1 MRTLLEIK
9 EIAIKIYGKY
19 EVFIIPVLKFL
30 LALVSLLAI
39 NSRLGYMRQVNNI
52 GVVLIASL
60 LCSFLPSGFILLFG
74 AVFILLHL
82 YALAIEVALVGLC
95 VFLIMAL
102 VFFRFSPRDSLAV
115 LFTPLC
121 FFFKVPYVM
130 PIAAGLLRTP
140 ASVVSVGCGVVVH
153 YLISFV
159 SENATSISA
168 LDESETV
175 ARLRLVIDALLGNR
189 AMVVMIAAFAITIIV
204 VYLIRRMSMD
214 YSWTIAII
222 AGVMLDAVI
231 LLIGDLVYNTNV
243 SVLGILLGAVIA
255 ALLGKLLQFLV
266 FNIDYNRTEK
276 VQFEDDEYYYYV
288 KAIPKLT
295 VAAPEKTVKKI
306 NTQVS
311 GRSHVQ
317 TRDPRA
323 VEGRRPVAAGGRTV
337 TVERTGSAPRG
348 VSPRTQS
355 GHTVTG
361 SYRQEVKPV
370 DTAKEIIEDQIDDF
384 EEL

>member
-9 EIAIKIYGKY
+9 EIVIKIYGKY

-39 NSRLGYMRQVNNI
+39 NSRLGYMRQVDNI

-60 LCSFLPSGFILLFG
+60 LCSFLPNGFILLFG

-82 YALAIEVALVGLC
+82 YALAIEVALVGLG

-189 AMVVMIAAFAITIIV
+189 AMVVMIVAFAVTIIA
-204 VYLIRRMSMD
+204 VYLIRRMSID

-266 FNIDYNRTEK
+266 FNIDYNRTER

-288 KAIPKLT
+288 KAVPKLT

-323 VEGRRPVAAGGRTV
+323 GEGRRPVAAGGRTV

-370 DTAKEIIEDQIDDF
+370 DTTKEITEDQIDDF